1 MTSSVKFCIGTDL
14 LWNSEDP
21 EDYARLVEKV
31 KPGIHFD
38 SEQELEDHIFR
49 WYPYITEEGEVDEK
63 SREADKLSR
72 NLYGIELLKENPPE
86 VYIRGLNLFEAANGG
101 YQLSE
106 QGARFRELYV
116 EAADDPTT
124 WKSYLL
130 ELLCRYFIR
139 VRTLLYY
146 IGVEGYRLD
155 WKWQG
160 GTFQGDGKITRRG
173 ISYPFYIVG
182 GNRNSARTFEGLT
195 NEVDWGEFELE
206 PAVPRRMYD
215 LEYALLSTDHDLP
228 RSDGERLLELRSQ
241 FRNIVLES
249 NDRPNEAA
257 LEELIQGMR
266 EFQAATDVDP
276 TVSKRFEFSMNLMWD
291 ANRRSIIG
299 PYNIAEAEQLLDESI
314 DEIETSG
321 RNYPESKG
329 KQIMVVLRRGLK
341 PLMNLGIL
349 AELNEDSWGIDN
361 DRVERFFSDELRA
374 DLFTANFSIERDDEF
389 LDVLEEVCYDK
400 RMNKEGD
407 VSWGEVQ
414 QEAMDRLSM
423 DKRNVFKRQMEEHI
437 TAGVIDIRGIRKKN
451 AWMPDG
457 PPGYENYG
465 TVRIS
470 FNT

>member
-1 MTSSVKFCIGTDL
+1 MTSSVTFCIGTDL

-31 KPGIHFD
+31 EPDMQFE

-72 NLYGIELLKENPPE
+72 NLYGVELLKENPPE
-86 VYIRGLNLFEAANGG
+86 VYLRGLNLFKAVNGG
-101 YQLSE
+101 YQISE

-130 ELLCRYFIR
+130 ELLGRYFIR

-146 IGVEGYRLD
+146 IGVEGYRLK
-155 WKWQG
+155 WRWQG
-160 GTFQGDGKITRRG
+160 GTFNGDGIITRG
-173 ISYPFYIVG
+173 EISYPFYIVG

-195 NEVDWGEFELE
+195 NEVAWNEFGLE
-206 PAVPRRMYD
+206 SAVPRRMYG
-215 LEYALLSTDHDLP
+215 LEYALLSADYDLP
-228 RSDGERLLELRSQ
+228 SSDGERILELRSQ

-249 NDRPNEAA
+249 GDTPSEAA
-257 LEELIQGMR
+257 LDHVIQEMR
-266 EFQAATDVDP
+266 EFQAEVDLDP

-299 PYNIAEAEQLLDESI
+299 PFNLEETGPLLEGSI

-321 RNYPESKG
+321 RNYPEPKG
-329 KQIMVVLRRGLK
+329 KQVMVVLRRGLK
-341 PLMNLGIL
+341 PLVNLGIL
-349 AELNEDSWGIDN
+349 AELHEDNWGIDN
-361 DRVERFFSDELRA
+361 DQVERLFSDELRE

-389 LDVLEEVCYDK
+389 LNVLEEVCYDK

-407 VSWGEVQ
+407 VSWGEVL
-414 QEAMDRLSM
+414 QEAMNRLGM
-423 DKRNVFKRQMEEHI
+423 DKESTFNRKMEEHI
-437 TAGVIDIRGIRKKN
+437 TAGAIEIRGIRKKN

-470 FNT
+470 INT